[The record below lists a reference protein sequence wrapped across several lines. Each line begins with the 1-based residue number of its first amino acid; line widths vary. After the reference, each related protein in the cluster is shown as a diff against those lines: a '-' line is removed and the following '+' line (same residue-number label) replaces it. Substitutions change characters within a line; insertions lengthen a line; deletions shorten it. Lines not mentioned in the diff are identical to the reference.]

1 MMDHRESRA
10 FGPSLW
16 RAALRRLLCLAL
28 TILLAA
34 FLAAALVRVAPG
46 FGMDER
52 QLDSR
57 LSDSSVQ
64 AMQAENA
71 QNANLVQYF
80 GRYFSGLLRGDLGQ
94 SVSFGQPVRELI
106 AERLGL
112 TLRSVASG
120 MAWAWFTAVAVA
132 LALGLLRRRGWEMAA
147 TTLSGGLLC
156 LPAAVIALL
165 ALYLGMG
172 PGAAIGAIL
181 APRILR
187 YIDNITGAVRE
198 RPHVLAARARG
209 IGGLALL
216 SRHVWLPAAAELLA
230 LAGVSAN
237 MALGAAI
244 PVEALCDSPGVGQL
258 VWKAALAR
266 DLPVVVNITIL
277 IAAITASANL
287 LSDAISSSMARE
299 A

>member
-1 MMDHRESRA
+1 MKPNHESGAPRPP
-10 FGPSLW
+10 FW

-46 FGMDER
+46 FGVDER
-52 QLDSR
+52 RLDAR
-57 LSDSSVQ
+57 LSESSIR
-64 AMQAENA
+64 AIEAENA
-71 QNANLVQYF
+71 GSANLVRYF
-80 GRYFSGLLRGDLGQ
+80 GRYLSGLCRGELGQ
-94 SVSFGQPVRELI
+94 SVSLGQPVRELI
-106 AERLGL
+106 RDRLGL
-112 TLRSVASG
+112 TLRSAAAGV
-120 MAWAWFTAVAVA
+120 AWAWSAATVVT
-132 LALGLLRRRGWEMAA
+132 LALGILRLRAWDLAA
-147 TTLSGGLLC
+147 TTFSGGLLC
-156 LPAAVIALL
+156 LPSAVMALL
-165 ALYLGMG
+165 ALYLGVG

-181 APRILR
+181 LPRILR
-187 YIDNITGAVRE
+187 YVQNITGAMTA

-209 IGGLALL
+209 IEGLRLL
-216 SRHVWLPAAAELLA
+216 TRHVWLPASAELLA
-230 LAGVSAN
+230 LAAVSVN

-266 DLPVVVNITIL
+266 DLPVVVNVTIL

-287 LSDAISSSMARE
+287 ISDAIRSVMWRE